1 MTDSQKTK
9 FGYVAI
15 VGRPNV
21 GKSTLLN
28 AFLGQKL
35 SITCR
40 KPQTTRHR
48 IHGILTDNEHQIVF
62 VDTPG
67 IHQSTRQM
75 NRLMNRAAHNALS
88 DVDAILFVVESG
100 KWLEE
105 DQRVFQIIKESNKPT
120 LVVVNKVDRP
130 DNRNAVL
137 PFIEQLAEVVTN
149 TDIVPV
155 SALKRDNIQQL
166 QQLIYQMLPYGEF
179 GFDEDDFTDRS
190 ARFLAAEIIR
200 EKLMRLMGDEVPYAT
215 AVEVE
220 RFEMVSSDRAE
231 INAVILVERAG
242 QKPIVLGKSGSMI
255 KRIGQ
260 EARLDM
266 NEMFGYRVHLEL
278 WVKVRDNWSDDI
290 RALKSLGYDES

>member
-166 QQLIYQMLPYGEF
+166 QQLIYQMLPHGEF

>member
-75 NRLMNRAAHNALS
+75 NRLMNQAAHNALS
-88 DVDAILFVVESG
+88 DVDTILFVVESG